1 MSPVAPPTP
10 VDTVIGQADKDR
22 VLSDLRE
29 AVLARP
35 AAHQPVWPDADAT
48 AAARGELL
56 AMPPLVFAGECDA
69 LRDRLG
75 QVARGEAFL
84 LQGGDCAETFAGV
97 TAEAIRA
104 RLKTVLQMAV
114 VLQYASSVPVV
125 KLGRM
130 AGQFTKP
137 RSSPV
142 ETREGVSLPAFLG
155 ESVNGFAFDEASRT
169 PDPARLARTYNA
181 SAATLNLLR
190 AFVTGGYADLRQVH
204 SWNRDFVANSG
215 IGQRYEALAGEI
227 ERALSFM
234 RTCGVEPEQF
244 RTVDFFTSHEA
255 LLLDYELPLTRVD
268 SRTAKPYD
276 TSAHL
281 VWVGERTRDPDGA
294 HIEFASRIANPVAVK
309 LGPTSTADDALRL
322 IERLDPDRTPGRLTF
337 VVRMGAGRVRELL
350 PPLVEKVTASGA
362 LVGWVC
368 DPMHGNG
375 YTSANGYKT
384 RRFDDVLDEVRGFF
398 EVHRATGTWPGG
410 LHVELTG
417 DDVTE
422 CVGGG
427 HELAEADLASRYETL
442 CDPRLNR
449 NQSLELAFQV
459 AELLAPRV

>member
-1 MSPVAPPTP
+1 MVLPSPPTP
-10 VDTVIGQADKDR
+10 VDTVVSQQDKDR
-22 VLSDLRE
+22 LLAGLSA
-29 AVLARP
+29 AVLGRP
-35 AAHQPVWPDADAT
+35 AAHQPSWPDLDAT
-48 AAARGELL
+48 ARARAEL
-56 AMPPLVFAGECDA
+56 ATMPPLVFAGECDL
-69 LRDRLG
+69 LRERLG
-75 QVARGEAFL
+75 SVARGEAFL

-137 RSSPV
+137 RSNPT
-142 ETREGVSLPAFLG
+142 ETRNGRTLPAFLG

-169 PDPARLARTYNA
+169 PDPSRLGRVYNA

-190 AFVTGGYADLRQVH
+190 AFVSGGYADLRQVH

-215 IGQRYEALAGEI
+215 IGRRYEVLAAEI
-227 ERALSFM
+227 ERALLFM
-234 RTCGVEPEQF
+234 RSCGADPEQF

-255 LLLDYELPLTRVD
+255 LLLDYELPMTRVD
-268 SRTAKPYD
+268 SRTGLAYD

-281 VWVGERTRDPDGA
+281 VWVGERTRQTGGA
-294 HIEFASRIANPVAVK
+294 HIEFASRISNPIAVK
-309 LGPTSTADDALRL
+309 LGPGTTADDALRL
-322 IERLDPDRTPGRLTF
+322 IDRLDPDRVPGRLTF
-337 VVRMGAGRVRELL
+337 VVRMGAGKVRDLL

-362 LVGWVC
+362 VVAWVC

-384 RRFDDVLDEVRGFF
+384 RRFDDVLEEVRGFF

-427 HELAEADLASRYETL
+427 YEIAESDLASRYETV

-449 NQSLELAFQV
+449 TQSLELAFQV

>member
-1 MSPVAPPTP
+1 MSLSYPLTP
-10 VDTVIGQADKDR
+10 AESVVSPQEKAR
-22 VLSDLRE
+22 LLEELRG

-35 AAHQPVWPDADAT
+35 AGHQPTWPDADAT
-48 AAARGELL
+48 ARSRTEL
-56 AMPPLVFAGECDA
+56 ATMPPLVFAGECDN

-75 QVARGEAFL
+75 SVARGEAYL

-137 RSSPV
+137 RSSAT
-142 ETREGVSLPAFLG
+142 ETRGDVTLPAFLG
-155 ESVNGFAFDEASRT
+155 ESVNGFAFDEASRR
-169 PDPARLARTYNA
+169 PDPTRLTRVYNA

-190 AFVTGGYADLRQVH
+190 AFVSGGYADLRQVH

-234 RTCGVEPEQF
+234 RTCGVDPEQF

-255 LLLDYELPLTRVD
+255 LLLDYELPMTRVD
-268 SRTAKPYD
+268 SRTGHPYD

-281 VWVGERTRDPDGA
+281 VWVGERTRHPDGA

-322 IERLDPDRTPGRLTF
+322 IQRLDPDGTPGRLTF
-337 VVRMGAGRVRELL
+337 VVRMGAEKVRDLL
-350 PPLVEKVTASGA
+350 PPLLEKVTASGA
-362 LVGWVC
+362 VVGWVC

-427 HELAEADLASRYETL
+427 DSVSEADLASRYETL

-459 AELLAPRV
+459 AELLGPRV

>member
-1 MSPVAPPTP
+1 MSLVSPPTP
-10 VDTVIGQADKDR
+10 VESVVTQQEKDR
-22 VLSDLRE
+22 LLAELSA

-35 AAHQPVWPDADAT
+35 AGHQPVWPDADGTAKARAELAT
-48 AAARGELL
+48 
-56 AMPPLVFAGECDA
+56 MPPLVFAGECDL

-75 QVARGEAFL
+75 SVARGEAFL

-114 VLQYASSVPVV
+114 VLQYASGVPVV

-137 RSSPV
+137 RSSST
-142 ETREGVSLPAFLG
+142 ETRGEVTLPAFLG
-155 ESVNGFAFDEASRT
+155 ESVNGFDFDPAVRT
-169 PDPARLARTYNA
+169 PDPARLARVYNA

-204 SWNRDFVANSG
+204 SWNKDFVANSG

-227 ERALSFM
+227 ERALLFM
-234 RTCGVEPEQF
+234 RTCGVDPQQF

-268 SRTAKPYD
+268 SRTGLAYD

-281 VWVGERTRDPDGA
+281 VWVGERTRQADGA
-294 HIEFASRIANPVAVK
+294 HIEFASRIANPIAVK

-322 IERLDPDRTPGRLTF
+322 VDRLDPERTPGRLTF
-337 VVRMGAGRVRELL
+337 VVRMGAGKVRELL
-350 PPLVEKVTASGA
+350 APLVEKVTASGA
-362 LVGWVC
+362 VVAWVC

-410 LHVELTG
+410 LHIELTG

-427 HELAEADLASRYETL
+427 HEIAESDLASRYETL

-459 AELLAPRV
+459 AELLGTRV

>member
-1 MSPVAPPTP
+1 MSNALAPTP
-10 VDTVIGQADKDR
+10 AESVVTPQEKTRLLDALR
-22 VLSDLRE
+22 V

-35 AAHQPVWPDADAT
+35 AGHQPTWPDPAAT
-48 AAARGELL
+48 ARSRAEL
-56 AMPPLVFAGECDA
+56 ATMPPLVFAGECDN

-75 QVARGEAFL
+75 SVARGEAFL

-137 RSSPV
+137 RSSGV
-142 ETREGVSLPAFLG
+142 ETRGDVTLPAFLG
-155 ESVNGFAFDEASRT
+155 ESVNGFAFDEDSRT
-169 PDPARLARTYNA
+169 PDPTRLTRVYNA

-190 AFVTGGYADLRQVH
+190 AFVSGGYADLRQVH

-234 RTCGVEPEQF
+234 RTCGVDPEQF

-255 LLLDYELPLTRVD
+255 LLLDYELPMTRVD
-268 SRTAKPYD
+268 SRTGIPYD

-281 VWVGERTRDPDGA
+281 VWVGERTRHPDGA

-322 IERLDPDRTPGRLTF
+322 IQRLDPDGTPGRLTF
-337 VVRMGAGRVRELL
+337 VVRMGAEKVRDLL
-350 PPLVEKVTASGA
+350 PPLLEKVTASGA
-362 LVGWVC
+362 VVGWVC

-410 LHVELTG
+410 LHIELTG

-427 HELAEADLASRYETL
+427 DSLGEADLASRYETL

-459 AELLAPRV
+459 AELLGPRV